1 MNDPAAIAPEAPVVQ
16 LGIRGLEQLTN
27 SMIDGGLYVLVAE
40 TPSARF
46 PLLANSLG
54 GALKEGLNCT
64 VIVPSN
70 PESFLQRIESF
81 DRSIT
86 QDLVT
91 SKRLQLFEMQDD
103 FAKTMFRYGA
113 EGFVKELDYFEIPE
127 HSYLIFDQS
136 DELLSLHD
144 ISLAM
149 DQVDILGKWLH
160 QRQIT
165 ALLSFSRVSEDD
177 ASTINALMDNL
188 TGIARLGGGRDGLEL
203 TFDYWQSPDGTVAAK
218 SYHLTALDSG
228 LYEASSQNAAS
239 DQGTGE
245 EIEPAPEEADAD
257 RHFFYM
263 DPDLGSVAKV
273 TPGIWQRVDTLLG
286 MMHATRSSR
295 TATAIL
301 RFQTD
306 TNLRQLAEA
315 VHTLRL
321 GMGRRAHI
329 VVQEKNASLRYQNE
343 SLLLRLGVNLIVH
356 KDVATSRMPL
366 MLESLKGQIFSR
378 DVNIDFEE
386 ALNSVT
392 PSPLRGYLLPARFA
406 REVNVILE
414 RAGPLNIPYAM
425 IIGQPAAETTM
436 VDVLKRIK
444 LTRTGD
450 LFTADSNVCYIF
462 LNACPQ
468 TVLLATVTRIFGGSI
483 ETSLAK
489 PRFLTQ
495 RAEVDLELTTLAVA
509 AERGGLPDYSAR
521 IESTPDG
528 DAAKTHGSDAK
539 PVPMPAPVSAAI
551 PAPLAVTTPTPLTK
565 SDAAPPAHS
574 APQSAP
580 SSQAP
585 SIRPA
590 APAPIA
596 SPGPAPTP
604 PTVVKQAAPTA
615 SNTVFAAALA
625 STVSAPAATPAPPP
639 ATLLAATLAAAPAS
653 LSTHQP
659 APSTHAVS
667 ATTGIASEAPQPNPP
682 TPAVA
687 DPAMAPLRAKRAI
700 GPPAALPT
708 VPQAFVIES
717 PAVAVFGKK
726 EAPRA
731 TRSAAP
737 ANAPTPSA
745 NKPPD
750 P

>member
-27 SMIDGGLYVLVAE
+27 SMIEGGLYVLVAE

-54 GALKEGLNCT
+54 GALKQSLSCT
-64 VIVPSN
+64 VIVPNN
-70 PESFLQRIESF
+70 PESFLQRIQSF

-86 QDLVT
+86 QDLIA
-91 SKRLQLFEMQDD
+91 SKHLQLFEMQDD

-113 EGFVKELDYFEIPE
+113 EGFVRELDYFEIPE
-127 HSYLIFDQS
+127 HSYLIFDQA

-144 ISLAM
+144 MSLSL
-149 DQVDILGKWLH
+149 DQVEVLGKWLN
-160 QRQIT
+160 QRKIT
-165 ALLSFSRVSEDD
+165 ALLSFSRVSETD

-188 TGIARLGGGRDGLEL
+188 TGIARLGGSRGGLEL

-218 SYHLTALDSG
+218 NYHLTALDSG
-228 LYEASSQNAAS
+228 LYEASSQNTVV
-239 DQGTGE
+239 DQGATE
-245 EIEPAPEEADAD
+245 EAESAPEEADAD
-257 RHFFYM
+257 RHYFYM

-273 TPGIWQRVDTLLG
+273 TPGVWQRVDTLLG

-295 TATAIL
+295 TAIAIL

-306 TNLRQLAEA
+306 TNLRQLAET

-378 DVNIDFEE
+378 DVNINFEE
-386 ALNSVT
+386 ALTSVT
-392 PSPLRGYLLPARFA
+392 PSPLRGYLLPTRFA
-406 REVNVILE
+406 REVNVIVE

-450 LFTADSNVCYIF
+450 LFTADSNFCYIF

-468 TVLLATVTRIFGGSI
+468 TVLLATAARIFGGSI
-483 ETSLAK
+483 ETALEN

-495 RAEVDLELTTLAVA
+495 RAEVDLELAALVVA
-509 AERGGLPDYSAR
+509 AERGGLPDYSALL
-521 IESTPDG
+521 EPAPDAN
-528 DAAKTHGSDAK
+528 AAKAQGADAK
-539 PVPMPAPVSAAI
+539 
-551 PAPLAVTTPTPLTK
+551 
-565 SDAAPPAHS
+565 
-574 APQSAP
+574 
-580 SSQAP
+580 
-585 SIRPA
+585 
-590 APAPIA
+590 PAPIA
-596 SPGPAPTP
+596 VPASAPIPELHMAAATVPPADSAPPYAPPSQAPTLHVAAAVPLTAPVPAPARAPATLVAT
-604 PTVVKQAAPTA
+604 TVPFAPTA
-615 SNTVFAAALA
+615 R
-625 STVSAPAATPAPPP
+625 STLPP
-639 ATLLAATLAAAPAS
+639 T
-653 LSTHQP
+653 
-659 APSTHAVS
+659 PSTQAVK
-667 ATTGIASEAPQPNPP
+667 ATTVMASEATHPNLPS
-682 TPAVA
+682 PAVA
-687 DPAMAPLRAKRAI
+687 DPAAPPLRAKHAI
-700 GPPAALPT
+700 DPPAGLSA
-708 VPQAFVIES
+708 VPQALGIDAPTV
-717 PAVAVFGKK
+717 VVFGKK

-737 ANAPTPSA
+737 ASALAPSA
-745 NKPPD
+745 SKPPSKQD
-750 P
+750 